1 MNQMLSLKHHEP
13 YRIFIESTKNIA
25 EIFKTMI
32 VYIYSQL
39 YCVYFL
45 VNPLVNSATL
55 HNQLTDKHS
64 NSF

>member
-32 VYIYSQL
+32 VYIFAVILRLFFGKSTCKFSNFTQ
-39 YCVYFL
+39 
-45 VNPLVNSATL
+45 SA
-55 HNQLTDKHS
+55 N
-64 NSF
+64 